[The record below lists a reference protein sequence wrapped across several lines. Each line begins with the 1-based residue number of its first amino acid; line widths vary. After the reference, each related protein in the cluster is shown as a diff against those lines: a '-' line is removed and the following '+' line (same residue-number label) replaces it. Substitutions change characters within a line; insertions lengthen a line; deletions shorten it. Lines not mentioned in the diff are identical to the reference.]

1 MTISIKKLININLFI
16 QILLC
21 LISGI
26 LYSINIHYNI
36 LFFVPDLLNVVNV
49 VLFML
54 MKKGRRIV
62 IKSRTDYSLIIG
74 GIFLLYTACSILW
87 SKFYLYSAVA
97 RYRYIFS
104 GFLMYYLCKYYLTEK
119 YYKRIIDMMYLIH
132 IINLFLVIYQF
143 FVLKVSVDFCNGI
156 FGFTG
161 YSNAG
166 QGIFCLVI
174 SIVAIVYYIDG
185 NNNKYINLAMLGISF
200 IVCAFA
206 EIKIYFVVI
215 LICSLVIFIARC
227 EDHKKRK
234 KIIFMIFIGL
244 LLLFIAY
251 KILQKYMPK
260 NLYAFFSMANYI
272 KYDQRTDYAGR

>member
-1 MTISIKKLININLFI
+1 M
-16 QILLC
+16 
-21 LISGI
+21 
-26 LYSINIHYNI
+26 
-36 LFFVPDLLNVVNV
+36 
-49 VLFML
+49 
-54 MKKGRRIV
+54 
-62 IKSRTDYSLIIG
+62 
-74 GIFLLYTACSILW
+74 
-87 SKFYLYSAVA
+87 
-97 RYRYIFS
+97 
-104 GFLMYYLCKYYLTEK
+104 
-119 YYKRIIDMMYLIH
+119 
-132 IINLFLVIYQF
+132 
-143 FVLKVSVDFCNGI
+143 
-156 FGFTG
+156 
-161 YSNAG
+161 
-166 QGIFCLVI
+166 
-174 SIVAIVYYIDG
+174 AIVYYIDG

-272 KYDQRTDYAGR
+272 KYDQRTDYAGRLNTLSFIYDNLFKHDFFKTLLGVGIGSSNGEYIYELGKSFSEFGMIGFILLVAFFISVFLSGFLNNRTSGNMISSAFAIAGLISIVVWNCTFTRITYFVFFTLGLSQIQCKTAIFQEKLSDNLNDTKKSYTQNKI